1 MHVLTKIDTGKKR
14 VCHNLADVV
23 CPISI
28 YEPIVLSPGEVV
40 VDTWQSGQVPAE
52 LRAEGGLARH
62 TVAAG
67 EMQINFEK
75 TKQTKKQPTT
85 VFTQT

>member
-1 MHVLTKIDTGKKR
+1 M
-14 VCHNLADVV
+14 

-28 YEPIVLSPGEVV
+28 YDPIVLIPGGVV
-40 VDTWQSGQVPAE
+40 VDTWQSVQVPAE
-52 LRAEGGLARH
+52 LRTEFGLARH

-67 EMQINFEK
+67 EMQINLK
-75 TKQTKKQPTT
+75 NPKS

>member
-1 MHVLTKIDTGKKR
+1 MFSSSEIQKKWI
-14 VCHNLADVV
+14 CHNLADVV

-28 YEPIVLSPGEVV
+28 YEPIVLSPGGVA
-40 VDTWQSGQVPAE
+40 VDTWQSVQVPAE

-67 EMQINFEK
+67 EMQINL
-75 TKQTKKQPTT
+75 KKNNPKLSLH
-85 VFTQT
+85 